1 MSQFDHC
8 IILFGGSSEERRVSV
23 ASAQNL
29 SQNIPEATLWFWS
42 QTGQIYIMN
51 QTELSQHSDAFTKEF
66 IPASSS
72 AFSSLEESL
81 SSMRNKSI
89 IIGLHGTEG
98 EDGTL
103 QSLLEKNSIRF
114 TGSDSISS
122 QLAFDKRETKKRAA
136 LNGLSTVADL
146 ALNTFD
152 QAEQDSL
159 NQFFKEHTKI
169 VLKPLSNGSSVGLYI
184 IESSDQLHQAIREIL
199 SKPMAYMAETFIEGR
214 EITVGVWQ
222 KNKSECIALP
232 CSEVRLIPGGQFD
245 YQGKYLG
252 LGVEELTPAPLRES
266 ETKACQDLA
275 LKLHKILGCRG
286 YSRTDMIL
294 TKNGPVLLEINTLP
308 GLTKASFIPQQLAA
322 IQIDLRSFFETQ
334 ILS

>member
-1 MSQFDHC
+1 MYYFIWC
-8 IILFGGSSEERRVSV
+8 SSEERRVSV
-23 ASAQNL
+23 ATAINL
-29 SQNIPEATLWFWS
+29 SQKIPEATLWFWS
-42 QTGQIYIMN
+42 QSGQIFIVT
-51 QTELSQHSDAFTKEF
+51 QTELSQHNDPFTKEF
-66 IPASSS
+66 TPASTA

-98 EDGTL
+98 EDGRL

-122 QLAFDKRETKKRAA
+122 QLAFDKRETKIRAA
-136 LNGLSTVADL
+136 SNGLSTVADL

-152 QAEQDSL
+152 KTEQDSL
-159 NQFFKEHTKI
+159 NQFYKEHKKV

-184 IESSDQLHQAIREIL
+184 IETSDQLNQAINEIRTR
-199 SKPMAYMAETFIEGR
+199 PMAYMAEAFIEGR

-222 KNKSECIALP
+222 KNKNECIALP

-252 LGVEELTPAPLRES
+252 KGVEELTPAPLTERET
-266 ETKACQDLA
+266 EACQGLA
-275 LKLHKILGCRG
+275 LKLHTILGCRG

-294 TKNGPVLLEINTLP
+294 TENGPVLLEINTLP

-322 IQIDLRSFFETQ
+322 IQIDLRSFFETL
-334 ILS
+334 IHS

>member
-1 MSQFDHC
+1 VSQFDHC

-23 ASAQNL
+23 ATAINL
-29 SQNIPEATLWFWS
+29 SQKIPEATLWFWS
-42 QTGQIYIMN
+42 QTGQIFIIT

-66 IPASSS
+66 TPASSS
-72 AFSSLEESL
+72 AFTSLKESL
-81 SSMRNKSI
+81 SSIKNKVI

-98 EDGTL
+98 EDGAL
-103 QSLLEKNSIRF
+103 QSLLEKNQIRF

-136 LNGLSTVADL
+136 LSGLSTVEDL

-152 QAEQDSL
+152 QSEQDSL
-159 NQFFKEHTKI
+159 DRFYNEHKKI

-184 IESSDQLHQAIREIL
+184 IETLDQLSKAIKEIR
-199 SKPMAYMAETFIEGR
+199 SRPMAYMAEAFIAGR

-252 LGVEELTPAPLRES
+252 KGVEELTPAPLRER

-322 IQIDLRSFFETQ
+322 IQVDLRFFFETQ
-334 ILS
+334 ILF

>member
-1 MSQFDHC
+1 VSQFDHC

-23 ASAQNL
+23 ATAINL
-29 SQNIPEATLWFWS
+29 SQKIPEAALWFWS
-42 QTGQIYIMN
+42 QTGQIFIIT

-66 IPASSS
+66 TPSSS
-72 AFSSLEESL
+72 PAFNSLDESL
-81 SSMRNKSI
+81 GSMKDKVI

-103 QSLLEKNSIRF
+103 QSLLEKNHIRF

-146 ALNTFD
+146 ALNSFD
-152 QAEQDSL
+152 QTEQDSL
-159 NQFFKEHTKI
+159 KQFYKEHKKI

-184 IESSDQLHQAIREIL
+184 IETSDQLNTAINEIR
-199 SKPMAYMAETFIEGR
+199 SRPMAYMAEAFIAGR

-222 KNKSECIALP
+222 KNKTECTSLP

-252 LGVEELTPAPLRES
+252 KGVEELTPAPLSET
-266 ETKACQDLA
+266 ETKACQSLA
-275 LKLHKILGCRG
+275 LKLHQIIGCRG

-294 TKNGPVLLEINTLP
+294 TGNGPVLLEINTLP

-322 IQIDLRSFFETQ
+322 IQVDLRSFFETQ
-334 ILS
+334 ILT